1 VTSPRVKWSTQIAP
15 EALQALKDLAKS
27 EGRQIQSLVDEA
39 IADVVEKHRSGRP
52 RPHVMA
58 AYRTSLERFGPLY
71 KKLAE

>member
-1 VTSPRVKWSTQIAP
+1 MPPVRVKWSTQIAP

-27 EGRQIQSLVDEA
+27 DGRQIQTLVDEA
-39 IADVVEKHRSGRP
+39 IADVVEKHRSGKP